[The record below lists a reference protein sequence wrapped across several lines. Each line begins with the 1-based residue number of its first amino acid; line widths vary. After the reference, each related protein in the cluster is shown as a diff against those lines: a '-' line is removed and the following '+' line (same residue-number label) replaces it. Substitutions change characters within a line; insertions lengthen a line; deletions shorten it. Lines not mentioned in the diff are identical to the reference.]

1 MLTYVRS
8 SFLSK
13 NPSTDAPLTYS
24 DTAHSLSASSSS
36 ATTTLYN
43 AAQTV
48 SSSIS
53 SVAASAGAFL
63 STRLAGGPPAEETKE
78 AACAA
83 GDVYNSVGEGKKV
96 VEDAISTSVG
106 DIVQNEMG
114 KETRD
119 IGGNVVGS
127 VGDVGAAVGQ
137 VAEVGTGAV
146 LVSGGVK
153 GAVGASD
160 PPDSSEEMATFAIEE
175 KDEDG
180 EWKDVSV

>member
-13 NPSTDAPLTYS
+13 NPPTDAPLTYS

-78 AACAA
+78 AARAA
-83 GDVYNSVGEGKKV
+83 GDAYNSVGEGTKIVK
-96 VEDAISTSVG
+96 DAISTSVG

-153 GAVGASD
+153 GAVGAS
-160 PPDSSEEMATFAIEE
+160 
-175 KDEDG
+175 
-180 EWKDVSV
+180 